1 MPEKVDFKTADGVS
15 IYASHWRGEKGSP
28 AVLLLHMMPAARSSW
43 DEFAD
48 KLYASGFGVLAIDLR
63 GHGESEGGPD
73 GFRDFSDED
82 HQKSIEDVRAAI
94 AFQVA
99 EGHSKF
105 FIAGASIGA
114 NLALAYLAESERG
127 GAAVL
132 LSAGL
137 NYRGIQTLPLAEKVR
152 PEQGVLLAA
161 AKDDVRSGGS
171 AAEMAEEIFRASAGK
186 KEIKILEYGGHGT
199 DMFRMHPELMDEII
213 AWLRKF

>member
-1 MPEKVDFKTADGVS
+1 MPEKIEFKTADGMS
-15 IYASHWRGEKGSP
+15 ICASHWRGEKGSS
-28 AVLLLHMMPAARSSW
+28 AVLLLHMMPADRSSW

-105 FIAGASIGA
+105 FVAGASIGA
-114 NLALAYLAESERG
+114 NLALEYLSESERIS
-127 GAAVL
+127 AAVL

-137 NYRGIQTLPLAEKVR
+137 NYRGIETLPLVEKVR

-171 AAEMAEEIFRASAGK
+171 
-186 KEIKILEYGGHGT
+186 GGGT
-199 DMFRMHPELMDEII
+199 GGENFM
-213 AWLRKF
+213 